1 VLVLKP
7 KLFITREIPKV
18 GIERLK
24 DKFEIELWNE
34 YWAPPRD
41 VLLKKASEVD
51 AMVTLLTDKIDREL
65 LDRAKNLRIIAQ
77 YAVGFDNID
86 IRYATEKGV
95 YVTNTPEVLTH
106 ATADLAM
113 ALLLAVTRRIVEADS
128 FVRNGEWERSRTGWH
143 PLMLLGME
151 LDGKILGV
159 IGMGRIGREVAKR
172 ARSFGMKIVYYDLRR
187 LPQEEEDSLGAKFLD
202 LEELLS
208 TSDVVTIH
216 ANLTEQTRH
225 LINEQRLRLM
235 KPTAYLINVARGAI
249 VDANALVKALKEG
262 WIAGAGLDVFEE
274 EPLPASHELT
284 KLKNVVLAPHIGSA
298 TIEARNAMA
307 EKVALNLIEFLNGR
321 VPPDLVNKDVVKVR
335 QPGFK

>member
-1 VLVLKP
+1 MKP

-151 LDGKILGV
+151 LNGKILGV

-249 VDANALVKALKEG
+249 VDTNALVKALKEG

>member
-1 VLVLKP
+1 MKP

-151 LDGKILGV
+151 LNGKILGV

-321 VPPDLVNKDVVKVR
+321 IPPDLVNKDVVKVR

>member
-1 VLVLKP
+1 MKP

-151 LDGKILGV
+151 LNGKILGV

-216 ANLTEQTRH
+216 ANLTEETRH

-249 VDANALVKALKEG
+249 VDTNALVKALKEG

-284 KLKNVVLAPHIGSA
+284 KLKNVVLVPHIGSA

-321 VPPDLVNKDVVKVR
+321 IPPDLVNKDVVKVR

>member
-1 VLVLKP
+1 MKP
-7 KLFITREIPKV
+7 KVFITREIPKV

-24 DKFEIELWNE
+24 DKFEVEVWKE

-41 VLLKKASEVD
+41 VLLSKAEEVD
-51 AMVTLLTDKIDREL
+51 AMVTLLTDKIDKEL
-65 LDRAKNLRIIAQ
+65 LDRAPKLRIISQ

-86 IRYATEKGV
+86 IKYATQKGV
-95 YVTNTPEVLTH
+95 YVTNTPEVLTN

-113 ALLLAVTRRIVEADS
+113 ALLLAVTRRIVEADQ
-128 FVRNGEWERSRTGWH
+128 FVRTGEWEKSRTGWH

-151 LDGKILGV
+151 LNGKTLGV

-172 ARSFGMKIVYYDLRR
+172 AKSFGMKIIYYDLRR
-187 LPQEEEDSLGAKFLD
+187 LSQEEERALEAKFVD

-208 TSDVVTIH
+208 VSDVVTIH

-235 KPTAYLINVARGAI
+235 KPTAYLINVARGGI
-249 VDANALVKALKEG
+249 VDTEALVKALKEG
-262 WIAGAGLDVFEE
+262 WIAGAGLDVFEQ

-298 TIEARNAMA
+298 TTEARNAMA
-307 EKVALNLIEFLNGR
+307 EKVATNLIEFLNGR
-321 VPPDLVNKDVVKVR
+321 IPPDLVNKEVVNVR
-335 QPGFK
+335 PPGFL

>member
-1 VLVLKP
+1 MKP

-151 LDGKILGV
+151 LNGKILGV

-216 ANLTEQTRH
+216 ANLTEETRH

-249 VDANALVKALKEG
+249 VDTNALVKALKEG

>member
-151 LDGKILGV
+151 LNGKILGV

-249 VDANALVKALKEG
+249 VDTNALVKALKEG

>member
-1 VLVLKP
+1 MKP

-151 LDGKILGV
+151 LNGKILGV